1 MYEEYM
7 NNLLGIRNE
16 NYNYDYNYMP
26 AQNMFQNRGN
36 ESLESLYPET
46 YKLVYPM
53 VRKVCMQNTKP
64 ITPELVD
71 NLTSEIYTNIEAGG
85 DIINVNIDMGD
96 NNKDARPEMEVKTEN
111 NRKAE
116 NRQFNRPMNDLIKIL
131 ILRELLARPGS
142 WQPVP
147 PMPPRPPRPGWR

>member
-36 ESLESLYPET
+36 DNLESLYPET

-64 ITPELVD
+64 ITRELVD

-96 NNKDARPEMEVKTEN
+96 NNKDSRPEMED
-111 NRKAE
+111 RK
-116 NRQFNRPMNDLIKIL
+116 
-131 ILRELLARPGS
+131 S
-142 WQPVP
+142 VV
-147 PMPPRPPRPGWR
+147 